1 LPGFFVYRIR
11 MCYSAQIRADYT
23 KLVRE
28 YGAMMSLDE
37 FAQLYAHDASLR
49 GWVSPDRGLR

>member
-1 LPGFFVYRIR
+1 

-28 YGAMMSLDE
+28 YGAVLSLDE
-37 FAQLYAHDASLR
+37 FAQLYAHDAGKQDWWLDRKFRRLR
-49 GWVSPDRGLR
+49 